1 MIKTGQRGRIA
12 ARNAC
17 WALPYLVPFMLL
29 GAPTASAASCSAD
42 TLEQLRSPAEAATRP
57 IEIDC
62 DLTLQKNSVITVPI
76 AFSGSRA
83 SGATLDCNGA
93 TLDGTKPKA
102 RTIVIRSVQR
112 KDGSWDTPRDIHI
125 RNCTIKGDIRIEGLG
140 HNGEAEKVRESSLT
154 PGHTQRAQSIA
165 PSDIVLS
172 QNRFIANVGT
182 PVYLAPGVTNVIVE
196 NSRFTGKTVS
206 AVIYLDA
213 ESARNRVIGNTFE
226 TSASQREIIAIDG
239 SAENL
244 IEKNTFVNPVKG
256 GVFLYR
262 NCGEGGTIRHQAP
275 QRNVISDNSFR
286 YKDWLAMP
294 AVWLGSRQGVRKY
307 CMTRPTASF
316 GSGASPLDYAQN
328 NRVTG
333 NRLSGGVAT
342 FVLNSDAN
350 NVVSDNR

>member
-112 KDGSWDTPRDIHI
+112 KDGSSLFS
-125 RNCTIKGDIRIEGLG
+125 GLPL
-140 HNGEAEKVRESSLT
+140 E
-154 PGHTQRAQSIA
+154 
-165 PSDIVLS
+165 
-172 QNRFIANVGT
+172 
-182 PVYLAPGVTNVIVE
+182 
-196 NSRFTGKTVS
+196 
-206 AVIYLDA
+206 
-213 ESARNRVIGNTFE
+213 
-226 TSASQREIIAIDG
+226 
-239 SAENL
+239 
-244 IEKNTFVNPVKG
+244 
-256 GVFLYR
+256 
-262 NCGEGGTIRHQAP
+262 
-275 QRNVISDNSFR
+275 
-286 YKDWLAMP
+286 
-294 AVWLGSRQGVRKY
+294 LG
-307 CMTRPTASF
+307 F
-316 GSGASPLDYAQN
+316 
-328 NRVTG
+328 
-333 NRLSGGVAT
+333 
-342 FVLNSDAN
+342 
-350 NVVSDNR
+350 